1 MIKNAQKVCLFVID
15 IYLFVICV
23 VKRNID
29 LCNYGEKLFYYISE
43 TTLSMVIV
51 KKMVIR
57 YVWERL
63 IYD

>member
-1 MIKNAQKVCLFVID
+1 MIKNAQKICLFMID

-51 KKMVIR
+51 GKMVIR
-57 YVWERL
+57 
-63 IYD
+63 